1 MKRRAAGGDSSRT
14 PPPALPLEDR
24 EVPPPSPEYGNGRS
38 VAGEKTPPPVL
49 RAESWA
55 RMAEAVSRASDAWC
69 ASSDRSPSIC
79 GGREKSRHHGNYT
92 SGLVWIQQ
100 PPSPL
105 PSVRGWKSHSSLL
118 PAQPP
123 PQSVA
128 LPSRKNNSPINIPCE
143 AHGSAMHTHLVLEA
157 AEQCVC
163 ILEHSEL
170 LPA

>member
-100 PPSPL
+100 PPSP
-105 PSVRGWKSHSSLL
+105 
-118 PAQPP
+118 PP
-123 PQSVA
+123 
-128 LPSRKNNSPINIPCE
+128 IC
-143 AHGSAMHTHLVLEA
+143 
-157 AEQCVC
+157 
-163 ILEHSEL
+163 
-170 LPA
+170 